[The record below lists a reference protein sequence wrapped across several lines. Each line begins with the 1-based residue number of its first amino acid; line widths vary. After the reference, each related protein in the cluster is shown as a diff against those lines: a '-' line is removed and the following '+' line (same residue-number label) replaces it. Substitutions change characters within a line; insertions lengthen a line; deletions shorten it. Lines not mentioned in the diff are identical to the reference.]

1 MIIFDDVESKERLNN
16 ELNDIVRTLNENHE
30 KVMKVNPN
38 LTPRIT
44 LLQTFYNYGQNWPF
58 DTMIRKE
65 IYEECKRIVTNINPF
80 YTEENL
86 ASFIL
91 EMNSK
96 LHRADC
102 RFYDNCY
109 HKIDDLR
116 YKEKDNVTVLN
127 DGLVNIPEFA
137 LLPSYSR
144 YKLANDYTYFKNGK
158 FYIDSK
164 KVGEW
169 EKQCV
174 HESTNKKQVT
184 VLTNLKKIAELTAEI
199 NKISDVNYLRYIL
212 PNGEFRNPRY
222 LYNLILSIS

>member
-44 LLQTFYNYGQNWPF
+44 LLQTFHKYGENWPF
-58 DTMIRKE
+58 DAQIRKE
-65 IYEECKRIVTNINPF
+65 IYEECKRIVTSINPF
-80 YTEENL
+80 FTEKNL
-86 ASFIL
+86 STFIL

-96 LHRADC
+96 LHRAHC
-102 RFYDNCY
+102 RFYEGCY
-109 HKIDDLR
+109 HAPEDLK
-116 YKEKDNVTVLN
+116 YKEKDNITVLN
-127 DGLVNIPEFA
+127 NGILNIPDFA

-144 YKLANDYTYFKNGK
+144 YKLANEYIYFKNGK

-164 KVGEW
+164 KVNEW

-174 HESTNKKQVT
+174 HLSINKRQET
-184 VLTNLKKIAELTAEI
+184 VINNINKIAELTAEI

-212 PNGEFRNPRY
+212 PNGEFRNPRD

>member
-1 MIIFDDVESKERLNN
+1 MIIFDDTESKERLTN
-16 ELNDIVRTLNENHE
+16 ELDDIVKVLNENHA

-44 LLQTFYNYGQNWPF
+44 LLQTFYKYGQAYPF

-65 IYEECKRIVTNINPF
+65 IYEECKRIVTSINPF

-91 EMNSK
+91 EMNGK
-96 LHRADC
+96 LHRAHC
-102 RFYDNCY
+102 RFYDGCY
-109 HKIDDLR
+109 HITDDLKH
-116 YKEKDNVTVLN
+116 KEKDNVTVLN
-127 DGLVNIPEFA
+127 DGLVNIPDFA
-137 LLPSYSR
+137 LLPYYSR
-144 YKLANDYTYFKNGK
+144 YQLAEKYTYFKNGK

-174 HESTNKKQVT
+174 HESTNKNQVT
-184 VLTNLKKIAELTAEI
+184 VFNDLKKISELLAEI
-199 NKISDVNYLRYIL
+199 NKISDENYLRHVCS
-212 PNGEFRNPRY
+212 NGEFRYMRK

>member
-16 ELNDIVRTLNENHE
+16 ELNDIVKVLNENHA

-44 LLQTFYNYGQNWPF
+44 LLQTFYRYGQNWPF

-109 HKIDDLR
+109 HKTDDLR
-116 YKEKDNVTVLN
+116 YKEKDNVTVLQ
-127 DGLVNIPEFA
+127 DGLPNIPDFA
-137 LLPSYSR
+137 LLPSHSR
-144 YKLANDYTYFKNGK
+144 FKLANEYIYFKNGK

-174 HESTNKKQVT
+174 HESMNKNQVT
-184 VLTNLKKIAELTAEI
+184 VFNNLKKISELTAEI
-199 NKISDVNYLRYIL
+199 FKITNENYLRYIS
-212 PNGEFRNPRY
+212 PNGEFRNTRE
-222 LYNLILSIS
+222 LFNSIFFIQ